1 MFSEKYRYYCLLK
14 TTDLSGK
21 PVHRLLPTHNSCD
34 TAVRCQRFCRLSSL
48 VLHDVT
54 LASRH
59 SRSPLFTACPRY
71 TSLLRNTFSAFFVRD
86 FYHVRSYPYTY
97 LRLTL
102 HGLRN
107 SYNSS
112 SPNQSS
118 SKRTDIILPTERHSV
133 SK

>member
-34 TAVRCQRFCRLSSL
+34 TAVRCQRCCRLSSL

-54 LASRH
+54 VASRH

-86 FYHVRSYPYTY
+86 FYDVRSYPFTDYGILT
-97 LRLTL
+97 TL
-102 HGLRN
+102 HPQTRVQANGLIL
-107 SYNSS
+107 SY
-112 SPNQSS
+112 QM
-118 SKRTDIILPTERHSV
+118 KGIA
-133 SK
+133 